1 MVSFIHICSSLVYF
15 KCELTNAVWHIG
27 AQDIITEFFSLYA
40 VVYQSWTVTVERIR
54 CFAGQCTT
62 ESTWLLGFT
71 AVICR
76 HAIFGLSQSP
86 RSTLLCWNEM
96 FNRWLHICFP

>member
-40 VVYQSWTVTVERIR
+40 VVYQS
-54 CFAGQCTT
+54 
-62 ESTWLLGFT
+62 
-71 AVICR
+71 
-76 HAIFGLSQSP
+76 
-86 RSTLLCWNEM
+86 
-96 FNRWLHICFP
+96 